1 MPVSRHLVHAISER
15 KEVVDASTHFLTESS
30 TCWRDASAILNSGAG
45 DDVLQW
51 LARESEINN
60 RRGAKGVRIAKARSS
75 RASHFGLRV
84 KGNGT
89 THSLY
94 MPFCALILAGSSR
107 RSESLHPNIEHGQ
120 IRHLILRAVCVEV
133 HKQTIPGRPLDV
145 LRYIQRHGL
154 RQRKCCI

>member
-1 MPVSRHLVHAISER
+1 MTRSEYLPVSSHLEHAISER
-15 KEVVDASTHFLTESS
+15 KKVVDASTHFLTESS

-84 KGNGT
+84 KGSGT

-107 RSESLHPNIEHGQ
+107 RIRITASQYRTSTDLALHLA
-120 IRHLILRAVCVEV
+120 RRLC
-133 HKQTIPGRPLDV
+133 
-145 LRYIQRHGL
+145 
-154 RQRKCCI
+154 

>member
-1 MPVSRHLVHAISER
+1 MV
-15 KEVVDASTHFLTESS
+15 STHFLTESS

-51 LARESEINN
+51 RARESGINN

-75 RASHFGLRV
+75 RAGHFGLRV
-84 KGNGT
+84 KGNGP

-107 RSESLHPNIEHGQ
+107 RIQ
-120 IRHLILRAVCVEV
+120 ITASQYRTSTDLAPHLARRLC
-133 HKQTIPGRPLDV
+133 
-145 LRYIQRHGL
+145 
-154 RQRKCCI
+154 